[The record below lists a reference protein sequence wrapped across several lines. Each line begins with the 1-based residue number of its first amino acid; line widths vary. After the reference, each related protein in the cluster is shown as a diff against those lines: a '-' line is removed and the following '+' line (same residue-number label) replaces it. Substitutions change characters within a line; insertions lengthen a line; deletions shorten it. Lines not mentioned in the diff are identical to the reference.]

1 MSMTSHHQLDAMF
14 SLIEPVVEA
23 SGHQLYDIQHNG
35 GTLAVLVDCDDGIG
49 IEQLAQLS
57 RSVSKVLDEHDPIPG
72 RYTLEVST
80 PGVERRLRNES
91 HFSGAIGE
99 IVNVRTTPEPDG
111 RRRVVGTLVSV
122 EGDTLT
128 IDDANTGVTRI
139 HLTQIEKARTV
150 FEWGPAPKPGSTTG
164 SNGLKHNHKGG
175 SRE

>member
-1 MSMTSHHQLDAMF
+1 MSMTSHHQLDAMV
-14 SLIEPVVEA
+14 SLIEPVIEA

-35 GTLAVLVDCDDGIG
+35 GTLAVLVDGDEGIG
-49 IEQLAQLS
+49 IEQLPQLS
-57 RSVSKVLDEHDPIPG
+57 RSVSKLLDEHDPIPG

-99 IVNVRTTPEPDG
+99 VVNVRTTPEPDG

-122 EGDTLT
+122 EGDALT
-128 IDDANTGVTRI
+128 IDDANTGVTQI

>member
-1 MSMTSHHQLDAMF
+1 M
-14 SLIEPVVEA
+14 
-23 SGHQLYDIQHNG
+23 YDIQHNG
-35 GTLAVLVDCDDGIG
+35 DLAVLVDCDDGIG

-72 RYTLEVST
+72 RYTLDLNT
-80 PGVERRLRNES
+80 GVERRLRNES

-128 IDDANTGVTRI
+128 IDDANTGVTKF
-139 HLTQIEKARTV
+139 T
-150 FEWGPAPKPGSTTG
+150 
-164 SNGLKHNHKGG
+164 
-175 SRE
+175 

>member
-35 GTLAVLVDCDDGIG
+35 GTLAVLVDCGDGIG

-128 IDDANTGVTRI
+128 IDDANTGVTQI

>member
-1 MSMTSHHQLDAMF
+1 MAGLWQYLLIAMM
-14 SLIEPVVEA
+14 A
-23 SGHQLYDIQHNG
+23 
-35 GTLAVLVDCDDGIG
+35 LALNK
-49 IEQLAQLS
+49 LSQLS

-128 IDDANTGVTRI
+128 IDDANTGVTQI
-139 HLTQIEKARTV
+139 HLTKSKKLGPFLNGTPLQNPEVQLGPTV
-150 FEWGPAPKPGSTTG
+150 
-164 SNGLKHNHKGG
+164 
-175 SRE
+175 

>member
-1 MSMTSHHQLDAMF
+1 M
-14 SLIEPVVEA
+14 
-23 SGHQLYDIQHNG
+23 
-35 GTLAVLVDCDDGIG
+35 AVLVDGDEGLGVD
-49 IEQLAQLS
+49 QLAQLS

-128 IDDANTGVTRI
+128 IDDANTGVTQI

-175 SRE
+175 SRK